1 MLYLITFAVI
11 LYLLILHILEK
22 EQSSSK
28 KSNWSTK
35 IFFSLFIAV
44 TCMYFMMQYNML
56 PNFELLLK
64 IPSVAHIIK
73 GSLILIPI
81 LIIVLSLTPISLKER
96 KDVTSTPRTTRTST
110 FAHFTVA
117 DKIVLFLATLF
128 CTLSYLFYFSCKWVM
143 ERFGNI
149 KIDQIIYTITQPI
162 EGTDESQIIS
172 YIFGPLIS
180 ALFFGLLTVLIYS
193 LTLRIWSQLTKNFT
207 FRLHPVIRVLAVLS
221 ASIGILAFGIFG
233 GISKIGFADVKAYFI
248 DKSKIYEQS
257 YVDPKSVQLTFP
269 EKKRNLIYIYAE
281 SLESSYLSKDKGG
294 SQEANLLPKLTEMLD
309 QGAINFSNTEQYG
322 GALPTPATG
331 FTVGGL
337 VAQTAGVPV
346 KASFENNA
354 VRQQGDEANEF
365 GSKVQQF
372 LPGAFSLGEILAK
385 EGYNQTFM
393 LGSKIAFAGRD
404 KYFDQHG
411 DYTIVDYDT
420 AKERKWIPEDY
431 KVWWGYEDEKLFQR
445 AKLVIEDLS
454 KQNQPFNFTLLTAD
468 THFENG
474 LMTKNTPKI
483 FSDQYSNVIH
493 FSDELITQFLEWVKQ
508 QPFYNNT
515 TIIVTGDH
523 LTMDKDFFN
532 NVSESYDRTV
542 FNMIE
547 NSVIPSTNTKN
558 RKFNTMDLFP
568 TTLASMGVE
577 IEGNRLGLGTNLF
590 SSEKTLMEELG
601 VENFNLEVSKRSSF
615 YDNKIK
621 KEKVLQTAKD

>member
-44 TCMYFMMQYNML
+44 TCMYFMVQYNML

-73 GSLILIPI
+73 GSLIMIPI

-96 KDVTSTPRTTRTST
+96 KDIASTPRTTRTST
-110 FAHFTVA
+110 STHSTFA
-117 DKIVLFLATLF
+117 DKIVLFLAMLF

-162 EGTDESQIIS
+162 EGTDEGQIIS
-172 YIFGPLIS
+172 YVFGPLIS

-193 LTLRIWSQLTKNFT
+193 LTLRIWSQLTKKFT

-346 KASFENNA
+346 KVSFEAKAANKEGNDANA
-354 VRQQGDEANEF
+354 F
-365 GSKVQQF
+365 GKSVDNF
-372 LPGAFSLGEILAK
+372 LPGAYSLGEIL
-385 EGYNQTFM
+385 ESQDYNQVFM
-393 LGSKIAFAGRD
+393 LGSDIAFAGRD
-404 KYFDQHG
+404 KYFQQHG
-411 DYTIVDYDT
+411 DYEIIDYNS
-420 AKERKWIPEDY
+420 AKERNWIPNDY
-431 KVWWGYEDEKLFQR
+431 KIWWGYEDEKLFER
-445 AKLVIEDLS
+445 AKSVVSDLAT
-454 KQNQPFNFTLLTAD
+454 QEQPFNFTLLTAD
-468 THFENG
+468 THFEDG
-474 LMTKNTPKI
+474 LMTENTPKV

-493 FSDELITQFLEWVKQ
+493 FSDEMIVKFLDWVKD
-508 QPFYNNT
+508 QPYYEDT

-523 LTMDKDFFN
+523 LTMDKDFF
-532 NVSESYDRTV
+532 EALPDDYQRTV
-542 FNMIE
+542 FNLID
-547 NSVIPSTNTKN
+547 NSALDATHTKN
-558 RKFNTMDLFP
+558 REFNTMDLFP
-568 TTLASMGVE
+568 TTLASLGVQ

-590 SSEKTLMEELG
+590 SDKKTLMEELG
-601 VENFNLEVSKRSSF
+601 VAEFNLEVSKRSSF

-621 KEKVLQTAKD
+621 VSSVPKND